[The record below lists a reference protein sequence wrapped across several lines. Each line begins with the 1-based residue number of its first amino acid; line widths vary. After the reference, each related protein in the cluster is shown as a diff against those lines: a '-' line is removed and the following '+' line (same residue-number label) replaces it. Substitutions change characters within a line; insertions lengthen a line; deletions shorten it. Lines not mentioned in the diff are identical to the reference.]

1 MAELHTWEQTNLP
14 FINSS
19 SGRALYFS
27 VIEHFLLED
36 VVEALPL
43 KSFQAHLSDRA
54 TRMRI
59 RDFEQLGLLVVEDS
73 ESDHRSKTISP
84 TPKLWDLFN
93 QHNMAMGGVFGKRF
107 NYFGKNL

>member
-1 MAELHTWEQTNLP
+1 MP
-14 FINSS
+14 FINST

-27 VIEHFLLED
+27 VVQHFLLEEGD
-36 VVEALPL
+36 EALPL

-93 QHNMAMGGVFGKRF
+93 QHNLAMRGFFRKRF
-107 NYFGKNL
+107 NYVPTNL